1 MEFVSAEARYVLQ
14 FINQTNRSVFL
25 TGKAGTGKTTLL
37 REIIATTHK
46 KTAVVAPTGI
56 AALNAGGV
64 TIHSFFQ
71 LPFAAFI
78 PDLSSPNTN
87 SFVKFESRAT
97 LKRHFKMNAI
107 RQSVIRNLELLI
119 VDEVSMLRADVLD
132 AMNFMLQSVR
142 KNDRIF
148 GGVQVLFI
156 GDLMQLPPVIKDEEW
171 SVLRNYYRGK
181 FFFNA
186 LVLEAHPPLYVEL
199 SKIFRQTDENFI
211 AVLNNLRNNKVL
223 PSDIQLLN
231 SFVKPDFKPSAES
244 GYITLTTHNAKA
256 DSMNAN
262 ALAELEGKK
271 YSYQAEIVDDFPDK
285 IYPIDAVLELK
296 KGAQVMFVKN
306 DISPEKRFFNGKMG
320 IVQSLS
326 EREIVVFFPDENTSI
341 EVEKYEWQNLRYK
354 VHENTKEI
362 EEEIIG
368 TFTHY
373 PIKLAW
379 AITVHKSQ
387 GLTFDKAVL
396 DVSQVFLPGQAYV
409 AFSRLRS
416 LQGLVLKSP
425 LQLNGIQNDPDVV
438 QYADQKASTD
448 QLALALSEETQKF
461 LHFYSLQA
469 FDWTNLKQL
478 FNKHRNSYFEL
489 TDRSAKGRNR
499 DWAVKISTILESL
512 MEPSQKFANQLHR
525 LYSNQSDFEIIQ
537 QRIDAAY
544 NYFLPIFDQLVFE
557 ILYKLEEVKRMK
569 KVKEYLDELLELDE
583 FVISAVLRMMKVR
596 QLVQLVVDHQPLT
609 KENLQTEEQRNY
621 RNSRR
626 EEALKLLKSQ
636 QFEAI
641 EEEYE
646 DVVKKTKSK
655 GKNSKIPTQ
664 DITLELWKQKH
675 SIEQIAV
682 ERKLTVNTINGHITK
697 LIASKQIAIHD
708 VLPEDRCLGLQ
719 EIFKQYPDSTI
730 GELKELVGETFSWDE
745 LRWYKATWSS

>member
-1 MEFVSAEARYVLQ
+1 M
-14 FINQTNRSVFL
+14 
-25 TGKAGTGKTTLL
+25 
-37 REIIATTHK
+37 
-46 KTAVVAPTGI
+46 
-56 AALNAGGV
+56 
-64 TIHSFFQ
+64 
-71 LPFAAFI
+71 
-78 PDLSSPNTN
+78 
-87 SFVKFESRAT
+87 
-97 LKRHFKMNAI
+97 LK
-107 RQSVIRNLELLI
+107 
-119 VDEVSMLRADVLD
+119 
-132 AMNFMLQSVR
+132 
-142 KNDRIF
+142 
-148 GGVQVLFI
+148 
-156 GDLMQLPPVIKDEEW
+156 
-171 SVLRNYYRGK
+171 NYYRGM
-181 FFFNA
+181 FFFHSH
-186 LVLEAHPPLYVEL
+186 VIQQFPPLYIEL
-199 SKIFRQTDENFI
+199 DKIFRQTDVEFI
-211 AVLNNLRNNKVL
+211 DVLNNLRHNKITSEDV
-223 PSDIQLLN
+223 QLLN
-231 SFVKPDFKPSAES
+231 QFVKADFDLKKNK
-244 GYITLTTHNAKA
+244 GFIILTTHNSKA
-256 DSMNAN
+256 DTINAQS
-262 ALAELEGKK
+262 LKDLEGKQFT
-271 YSYQAEIVDDFPDK
+271 YLPEITGDFSEK
-285 IYPIDAVLELK
+285 IYPLEEQLQLK
-296 KGAQVMFVKN
+296 VGAQVMFIKN
-306 DISPEKRFFNGKMG
+306 DLNFEKQFFNGKMG
-320 IVQSLS
+320 VISSLT
-326 EREIVVFFPDENTSI
+326 EKEIFVHFPEENKTI
-341 EVEKYEWQNLRYK
+341 EVERYEWQNIRYK
-354 VHENTKEI
+354 VNENTKEI

-499 DWAVKISTILESL
+499 DWAVKISTTLETL
-512 MEPSQKFANQLHR
+512 IEPSQKFANQLHR
-525 LYSNQSDFEIIQ
+525 LYSNQSDFGLIQ

-544 NYFLPIFDQLVFE
+544 HYFLPIFDQLVFE

-621 RNSRR
+621 RNSKR

-646 DVVKKTKSK
+646 DIVKKTKSK

-675 SIEQIAV
+675 SIEQIAL